1 MPRINSFSSL
11 GPYLLY
17 RVSSAASG
25 LANGWISL
33 STNRYRGITGS
44 FSNTSNG
51 QIITVGADSNTS
63 TTLTNTARIINR
75 HKSNGNIYWSVNYP
89 ANTYIYADKISIERY
104 ETTSKDVP
112 DSSQN
117 VYVGLSHSS
126 SSSALNTRINVIRL
140 TPTGTIGFQRQ
151 ITDVSGEFAFTDL
164 KADYL
169 GVTFTEFE
177 YILRFNTAG
186 STVYQKKY
194 TVPSGHDLPVIRA
207 CETLENVS
215 WFTADSRQ
223 YGNTYYSQVFSLTS
237 TGDVSWK
244 NQYRVSLG
252 RYLISEGMCVDTDKN
267 VYLTGRE
274 NSINL
279 SAISGHI
286 IKLSNTGSL
295 SWAKTF
301 SNTTFSEIVYSKKDD
316 TVYSLGR
323 DTRNTTVGVIAKLYS
338 NGEIVYV
345 HTLHSG
351 DGTALNLFPDR
362 EGYIYVANKNFVI
375 KLKSDGSDLG
385 TYVLANTITY
395 SNVSSSNVTVTDIT
409 SSITSAVSTATLTN
423 SSLGITTP
431 ATSLSTITFS
441 DTITNL

>member
-17 RVSSAASG
+17 RVSSVSG

-33 STNRYRGITGS
+33 STNRYRDISGT

-51 QIITVGADSNTS
+51 QIITVGGDSNTS

-89 ANTYIYADKISIERY
+89 ANTYIFADHISVERY
-104 ETTSKDVP
+104 ETVSKDVP

-117 VYVGLSHSS
+117 VYIGLTHAS
-126 SSSALNTRINVIRL
+126 SSSALNARLNVIRL

-151 ITDVSGEFAFTDL
+151 ITDVSGEFAFSDL

-169 GVTFTEFE
+169 GVTFTEFQ
-177 YILRFNTAG
+177 YILRLNTAG
-186 STVYQKKY
+186 STVYQKQY

-237 TGDVSWK
+237 VGNISWK
-244 NQYRVSLG
+244 NQIGVG
-252 RYLISEGMCVDTDKN
+252 IGKYLFSEAMCVDTDKN

-274 NSINL
+274 NSINGTL
-279 SAISGHI
+279 SGFI

-301 SNTTFSEIVYSKKDD
+301 SNTTLSKIVYSKKDD
-316 TVYSLGR
+316 AVYSLGR
-323 DTRNTTVGVIAKLYS
+323 DTRNNTVGVISKLYS
-338 NGEIVYV
+338 NGEIAYV
-345 HTLHSG
+345 HTLHPG
-351 DGTALNLFPDR
+351 DGSVLNLFPDR
-362 EGYIYVANKNFVI
+362 QGYIYVANKDFVI

-395 SNVSSSNVTVTDIT
+395 SNVSSSNITVSNIL
-409 SSITSAVSTATLTN
+409 SSITNTVSGATLTN

-441 DTITNL
+441 DTITNLE